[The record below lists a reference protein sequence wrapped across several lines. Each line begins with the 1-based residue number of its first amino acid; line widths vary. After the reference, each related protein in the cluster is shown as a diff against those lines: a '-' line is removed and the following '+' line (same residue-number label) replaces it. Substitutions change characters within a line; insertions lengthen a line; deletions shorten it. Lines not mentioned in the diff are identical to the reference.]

1 MADKRKLQGEIDRCL
16 KRVAEGVEQFDD
28 IWQKVHN
35 AANANQKEKYEA
47 DLKKEIKKLQRLR
60 DQIKTWLTSNDIKDK
75 RPLGENR
82 KLIETRMERF
92 KVVER
97 ETKTKAYSKEGLGQ
111 VSKIDPEQR
120 KKEEVRQWLTSGIE
134 KLDRQIDEFE
144 AEIES
149 LYAGSKKKKLDR
161 DKNDRVEE
169 LQGWVERHK
178 YHIKQLETVMR
189 LLDNCSL
196 DADKVRGIMDD
207 LDYYVDSNQEPDFT
221 EDEMIYDELDL
232 EEAVAGI
239 YSSTAVPIPVG
250 APPHGQGEEEVN
262 SISSSPSAS
271 SQGPL
276 SPKTPTT
283 MKSTSQELFEERRR
297 GKTTSVSSVDQN
309 EVQVQPAVP
318 LSPRKPTS
326 TVKAILQN
334 SVVVVPS
341 AAQVAPSFSSEE
353 PNSSSTS
360 ISNPHPP
367 PHHSAKPNSLPPIK
381 STPSSSAPTP
391 LSQPTSAPP
400 SVTSPMPSL
409 SSAATAG
416 SVAASNGTQK
426 TTTPKLALSP
436 WGQSSNNSPVSAQ
449 SPHSTASP
457 TTVVL
462 AQPPLHTTQAM
473 SFTSGVSP
481 VMTGGGVTISTSHPH
496 ISTSSQ
502 PRPPALGSGHSLHSR
517 SSSNSSISSTALS
530 QDSSHQPHPH
540 VATVTVPHS
549 LTNSGPGHHPVGP
562 GVSAS
567 SAYETS
573 TATPA
578 TSSGSTPSAQA
589 HSQGSAP
596 SSSGSPRVTMET
608 DHASMSVQL
617 APFSPGSSGQQ
628 HKQTGTPPVP
638 PSPSL
643 SSAQHWS
650 TPVESSTSGVPH
662 SPAPHFT
669 SSAIA
674 TESSMFS
681 SVGIMSWLPPATASS
696 MLSMATSNEVSSSA
710 ALLPPQSSTTGFMAL
725 AVGVNTAAAAI
736 PSPPSS
742 PFSSS
747 LIATPPPSSSSAFP
761 HSSLLTMHTQAPL
774 LTTSQSF
781 PQSES
786 PVVSLDSA
794 HQSSTQLQE
803 LSTLKDMAA
812 EAVASSALPSGH
824 HDDKKESTTNT
835 MIRPLLDHSLSA
847 PRERLD
853 TMASLSS
860 SSRTD
865 TQLQPLLGVTPLGP
879 MQLSQEK
886 LYQLKMLEASCKHVP
901 QPADSER
908 VRPYLQR
915 TPCPTPSFHHQHPP
929 SHFDTFDF
937 FQRLSI
943 ETLFFIF
950 YYMEGTKAQY
960 MAARALKKLSW
971 RFHTKYMMWFQR
983 LEEPKAITDDY
994 EMGTYIY
1001 FDFEKWSQ
1009 RKKEG
1014 FTFEYRYLEDKDLP

>member
-35 AANANQKEKYEA
+35 AANANQKEKSEA

-111 VSKIDPEQR
+111 VSKVDPEQR
-120 KKEEVRQWLTSGIE
+120 KKEEVRYWLTSGIE

-178 YHIKQLETVMR
+178 YHIKQLETIMR

-196 DADKVRGIMDD
+196 EADKVRGIMDD

-232 EEAVAGI
+232 EEALSGM
-239 YSSTAVPIPVG
+239 YSSTAVPIPPG
-250 APPHGQGEEEVN
+250 ALPPGQGEEEVN

-326 TVKAILQN
+326 NVKAILQN

-341 AAQVAPSFSSEE
+341 AAQVSPSFSSEA
-353 PNSSSTS
+353 PNSTSTS
-360 ISNPHPP
+360 RSNPHPP
-367 PHHSAKPNSLPPIK
+367 PHHSTKPNSLPPIK
-381 STPSSSAPTP
+381 STPSSAPTP

-409 SSAATAG
+409 SSAATAD
-416 SVAASNGTQK
+416 SVASSNGTQK

-436 WGQSSNNSPVSAQ
+436 WGQNSNNSPLSAQ

-462 AQPPLHTTQAM
+462 AQPPLHTTQAT
-473 SFTSGVSP
+473 SYTSGFSP
-481 VMTGGGVTISTSHPH
+481 AMTGGSVTISTSHPH

-530 QDSSHQPHPH
+530 QDSAHQPHPH
-540 VATVTVPHS
+540 VATATVPHS

-562 GVSAS
+562 GVSS
-567 SAYETS
+567 STAYETS

-608 DHASMSVQL
+608 DHASMSVQP

-628 HKQTGTPPVP
+628 YKQTGTPPVP

-643 SSAQHWS
+643 SSAQYWS

-669 SSAIA
+669 SSAVA

-681 SVGIMSWLPPATASS
+681 SVGIMSWLPPSTASS
-696 MLSMATSNEVSSSA
+696 MLSMATSNEFSSSA
-710 ALLPPQSSTTGFMAL
+710 APLPPQSSTTGFMTL
-725 AVGVNTAAAAI
+725 AVGVNTAVAN

-742 PFSSS
+742 PFSSG
-747 LIATPPPSSSSAFP
+747 LIATPPPSSSTSSFS

-781 PQSES
+781 PLSGP
-786 PVVSLDSA
+786 PVVSSDSA
-794 HQSSTQLQE
+794 HQSSAQPQE

-812 EAVASSALPSGH
+812 EAVASSTLPSGH
-824 HDDKKESTTNT
+824 HDDKKESTTNA

-901 QPADSER
+901 QPSDSER

-960 MAARALKKLSW
+960 MAAKALKKLSW